1 MRVAI
6 IGLGLIGGSLGL
18 ALRRADFEVVGF
30 ARRAEVGQKALSMGA
45 VDRAEGIL
53 LSAVKGAE
61 MVIIATP
68 VLAMKEILAEI
79 GGHLP
84 QGCIVT
90 DTASTKAQVMEWA
103 QRSLPPGVSFI
114 GGHPMA
120 GKETSGIEAAEADLF
135 VSCTYCLTPG
145 RSSTKGVIDAVEE
158 LVKKTGA
165 NPLPLDAQEHDNLV
179 AAISHLPLLLSTA
192 LVATTTNS
200 PQWPRMAMLAASGF
214 GDLSRLAS
222 GSPEMSRDIC
232 LTNREPILRWID
244 EFSKELAELRR
255 LVSEGGHE
263 LEEAFL
269 QAKERRQRWL
279 EER

>member
-18 ALRRADFEVVGF
+18 ALKRADFEVVGF

-45 VDRAEGIL
+45 VDRAEGEL
-53 LSAVKGAE
+53 LSTVEGAE

-68 VLAMKEILAEI
+68 VLAMKEILAQI
-79 GGHLP
+79 GGRLAR
-84 QGCIVT
+84 GCIVT

-103 QRSLPPGVSFI
+103 QGSLPAGVSFI

-120 GKETSGIEAAEADLF
+120 GKETSGIEAADADIF
-135 VSCTYCLTPG
+135 VGCTYCLIPG
-145 RSSTKGVIDAVEE
+145 RSATKGAIDTVEE
-158 LVKKTGA
+158 LAKKIGA
-165 NPLPLDAQEHDNLV
+165 KPLSLDAQEHDGLV
-179 AAISHLPLLLSTA
+179 AAISHLPLILSTA
-192 LVATTTNS
+192 LVAATTNS
-200 PQWPRMAMLAASGF
+200 PQWPKMAKLAASGF

-244 EFSKELAELRR
+244 EFSKELGELRR
-255 LVSEGGHE
+255 LVSQGGDE

-269 QAKERRQRWL
+269 RAREGRQRWL
-279 EER
+279 QGR

>member
-18 ALRRADFEVVGF
+18 ALKRADFEVVGF

-45 VDRAEGIL
+45 VDRAEGEL
-53 LSAVKGAE
+53 LSTVEGAE

-68 VLAMKEILAEI
+68 VLAMKEILAQI
-79 GGHLP
+79 GGGLP
-84 QGCIVT
+84 PGCIVT
-90 DTASTKAQVMEWA
+90 DTASTKALVMEWA
-103 QRSLPPGVSFI
+103 QGGLPPGVSFI

-120 GKETSGIEAAEADLF
+120 GKETSGIEAADADIF
-135 VSCTYCLTPG
+135 VGCTYCLVRGGATDEAMAQ
-145 RSSTKGVIDAVEE
+145 VEAV
-158 LVKKTGA
+158 VRKIGA
-165 NPLPLDAQEHDNLV
+165 KPLPLDAQEHDGLV
-179 AAISHLPLLLSTA
+179 AAISHLPLILSTA
-192 LVATTTNS
+192 LVAATTKS
-200 PQWPRMAMLAASGF
+200 PRWPKMAKLAASGF

-244 EFSKELAELRR
+244 EFSKELGELRR
-255 LVSEGGHE
+255 LVSEGGDE

-269 QAKERRQRWL
+269 RAREGRQRWL
-279 EER
+279 QGR